1 MDSALQPGPI
11 PPQARR
17 GCDGCTACCT
27 VLNVPQ
33 LNSPAYESCRH
44 LCAGGC
50 GIHESRPE
58 ICRGYFCEW
67 AIGNAPE
74 WMKPNL
80 CGVIPGHAK
89 GNTAMHLHEVWPGA
103 SESAQIREFIRLA
116 NSKRR
121 HVVVTLHPGAPPA
134 APDETQRNRIDM
146 SNGEVRD
153 FAGLRFTATILAMV
167 PEDRLT
173 K

>member
-1 MDSALQPGPI
+1 V
-11 PPQARR
+11 RR

-44 LCAGGC
+44 LCTSGC

-67 AIGNAPE
+67 ALGNAPE
-74 WMKPNL
+74 WMKPNA

-103 SESAQIREFIRLA
+103 AESAELRAFIRLA
-116 NSKRR
+116 NSKGR
-121 HVVVTLHPGAPPA
+121 HVVVTLHPGAAPA
-134 APDETQRNRIDM
+134 EPQTQRNRIHL
-146 SNGEVRD
+146 SNGEVRE
-153 FAGLRFTATILAMV
+153 FAGLRFIATVLAMV
-167 PEDRLT
+167 PEGTLS